1 MNITSSYKSNQLL
14 WLVLKLL
21 TVIICGYFIFTNIVF
36 NEELEFIDFY
46 KNLIDFS
53 VFSSKNIIFILFFT
67 IINLFL
73 EIKKWKT
80 LTKSVKNNSWFEA
93 TEQSLASLTF
103 SIITPNRIGEYGA
116 KVLYYPN
123 NKRKQIF
130 LLNFAGNFYQLA
142 VTIILGMIGLVFLY
156 KYASFSIIST
166 QNSVII
172 IIALISMVGIFYFLK
187 EKYSKIGDWLSKIIE
202 LLSFK
207 NNKIVIL
214 ISLLRYLV
222 FSHQFYFLIYCFKL
236 NISYFEAMTAISS
249 VYLIASCIPILSLFD
264 VALKG
269 SVAIIV
275 FSIFEIDSIQ
285 ILSITTLMWLLNF
298 VFPAIIG
305 SYFVFQFN
313 PEKL

>member
-21 TVIICGYFIFTNIVF
+21 TVILCCYFIFTNIAF
-36 NEELEFIDFY
+36 NEELKFIDFY
-46 KNLIDFS
+46 TKMINFG
-53 VFSSKNIIFILFFT
+53 VFSSKNIIFMLFFT
-67 IINLFL
+67 IINHFL

-103 SIITPNRIGEYGA
+103 SIITPNRIGEYGT

-123 NKRKQIF
+123 NKRKQIL

-142 VTIILGMIGLVFLY
+142 ITIILGMISLVYLC
-156 KYASFSIIST
+156 KYASFSIILS
-166 QNSVII
+166 QISIII
-172 IIALISMVGIFYFLK
+172 IIALPVVAAIFYSLK
-187 EKYSKIGDWLSKIIE
+187 EKYSTINDWFSKIIE
-202 LLSFK
+202 LLSVK

-222 FSHQFYFLIYCFKL
+222 FSHQFYFLIQCFKL
-236 NISYFEAMTAISS
+236 NISYLEAMTAISS
-249 VYLIASCIPILSLFD
+249 VYLIASFIPILSLFD

-275 FSIFEIDSIQ
+275 FSIFGIDSIQ

-298 VFPAIIG
+298 AFPAIVG
-305 SYFVFQFN
+305 SYFIFQFN

>member
-21 TVIICGYFIFTNIVF
+21 TVILCCYFIFTNIAF
-36 NEELEFIDFY
+36 NEELKFIDFY
-46 KNLIDFS
+46 TKMINFG
-53 VFSSKNIIFILFFT
+53 VFSSKNIIFMLFFT
-67 IINLFL
+67 IINHFL

-123 NKRKQIF
+123 NKRKQIL

-142 VTIILGMIGLVFLY
+142 ITIILGMISLVYLC
-156 KYASFSIIST
+156 KYASFSIVSSQISI
-166 QNSVII
+166 II
-172 IIALISMVGIFYFLK
+172 IIALPVMAAIFYSLK
-187 EKYSKIGDWLSKIIE
+187 EKYSTINDWFSKIIE
-202 LLSFK
+202 LLSVK

-222 FSHQFYFLIYCFKL
+222 FSHQFYFLIQCFKL
-236 NISYFEAMTAISS
+236 NISYLEAMTAISS
-249 VYLIASCIPILSLFD
+249 VYLIASFIPILSLFD

-275 FSIFEIDSIQ
+275 FSIFGIDSIQ

-298 VFPAIIG
+298 AFPAIVG
-305 SYFVFQFN
+305 SYFIFQFN

>member
-21 TVIICGYFIFTNIVF
+21 TVILCCYFIFTNIAF
-36 NEELEFIDFY
+36 NEELKFIDFY
-46 KNLIDFS
+46 TKMINFG
-53 VFSSKNIIFILFFT
+53 VFSSKNIIFMLFFT
-67 IINLFL
+67 IINHFL

-116 KVLYYPN
+116 KVLFYPN
-123 NKRKQIF
+123 NKRKQIL

-142 VTIILGMIGLVFLY
+142 ITIILGMIGLVFLY

-166 QNSVII
+166 QNSIII
-172 IIALISMVGIFYFLK
+172 IIALISVVGIFYFLK
-187 EKYSKIGDWLSKIIE
+187 ENYSKIGDWLSKIIE

-264 VALKG
+264 VSLKG

>member
-21 TVIICGYFIFTNIVF
+21 TVILCCYFIFTNIAF
-36 NEELEFIDFY
+36 NEELKFIDFY
-46 KNLIDFS
+46 TKMINFG
-53 VFSSKNIIFILFFT
+53 VFSSKNIIFMLFFT
-67 IINLFL
+67 IINHFL

-80 LTKSVKNNSWFEA
+80 LTKSVKKNSWFEA

-123 NKRKQIF
+123 NKRKQIL

-142 VTIILGMIGLVFLY
+142 ITIILGMISLVYLC
-156 KYASFSIIST
+156 KYASFSIVSSQISI
-166 QNSVII
+166 II
-172 IIALISMVGIFYFLK
+172 IIALPVVAAIFYSLK
-187 EKYSKIGDWLSKIIE
+187 EKYSTINDWFSKIIE
-202 LLSFK
+202 LLSVK

-222 FSHQFYFLIYCFKL
+222 FSHQFYFLIQCFKL
-236 NISYFEAMTAISS
+236 NISYLEAMTAISS
-249 VYLIASCIPILSLFD
+249 VYLIASFIPILSLFD

-275 FSIFEIDSIQ
+275 FSIFGIDSIQ

-298 VFPAIIG
+298 AFPAIVG
-305 SYFVFQFN
+305 S
-313 PEKL
+313 

>member
-142 VTIILGMIGLVFLY
+142 VTIILGMIGLFFLY

-166 QNSVII
+166 QNSIII

-285 ILSITTLMWLLNF
+285 ILSITTLMWLFNF

>member
-21 TVIICGYFIFTNIVF
+21 TVILCCYFIFTNIAF
-36 NEELEFIDFY
+36 NEELKFIDFY
-46 KNLIDFS
+46 TKMINFG

-67 IINLFL
+67 IINHFL
-73 EIKKWKT
+73 EIKKRKT
-80 LTKSVKNNSWFEA
+80 LTKSVKKNSWFEA

-123 NKRKQIF
+123 NKRKQIL

-142 VTIILGMIGLVFLY
+142 ITIILGMISLVYLC
-156 KYASFSIIST
+156 KYASFSIVSSQISI
-166 QNSVII
+166 II
-172 IIALISMVGIFYFLK
+172 IIALPVVAAIFYSLK
-187 EKYSKIGDWLSKIIE
+187 EKYSTINDWFSKIIE
-202 LLSFK
+202 LLSVK

-222 FSHQFYFLIYCFKL
+222 FSHQFYFLIQCFKL
-236 NISYFEAMTAISS
+236 NISYLEAMTAISS
-249 VYLIASCIPILSLFD
+249 VYLIASFIPILSLFD

-275 FSIFEIDSIQ
+275 FSIFGIDSIQ

-298 VFPAIIG
+298 AFPAIVG
-305 SYFVFQFN
+305 SYFIFQFN

>member
-21 TVIICGYFIFTNIVF
+21 TVILCCYFIFTNIAF
-36 NEELEFIDFY
+36 NEELKFIDFY
-46 KNLIDFS
+46 TKMINFG
-53 VFSSKNIIFILFFT
+53 VFSSKNIIFMLFFT
-67 IINLFL
+67 IINHFL

-123 NKRKQIF
+123 NKRKQIL
-130 LLNFAGNFYQLA
+130 LLNFTGNFYQLA
-142 VTIILGMIGLVFLY
+142 ITIILCMIGLVYLC
-156 KYASFSIIST
+156 KYASFSIVSSQISI
-166 QNSVII
+166 II
-172 IIALISMVGIFYFLK
+172 IIALPVVAAIFYSLK
-187 EKYSKIGDWLSKIIE
+187 EKYSTINDWFSKIIE
-202 LLSFK
+202 LLSVK

-222 FSHQFYFLIYCFKL
+222 FSHQFYFLIQCFKL
-236 NISYFEAMTAISS
+236 NISYLEAMTAISS
-249 VYLIASCIPILSLFD
+249 VYLIASFIPILSLFD

-275 FSIFEIDSIQ
+275 FSIFGIDSIQ

-298 VFPAIIG
+298 AFPAIVG
-305 SYFVFQFN
+305 SYFIFQFN

>member
-1 MNITSSYKSNQLL
+1 VNITSSYKSNQLL

-21 TVIICGYFIFTNIVF
+21 TVILCCYFIFTNIAF
-36 NEELEFIDFY
+36 NEELKFIDFY
-46 KNLIDFS
+46 TKMINFG
-53 VFSSKNIIFILFFT
+53 VFSSKNIIFMLFFT
-67 IINLFL
+67 IINHFL

-80 LTKSVKNNSWFEA
+80 LTKSVKKNSWFEA

-123 NKRKQIF
+123 NKRKQIL

-142 VTIILGMIGLVFLY
+142 ITIILGMISLVYLCE
-156 KYASFSIIST
+156 YASFSIVSSQISI
-166 QNSVII
+166 II
-172 IIALISMVGIFYFLK
+172 IIALPVVAAIFYSLK
-187 EKYSKIGDWLSKIIE
+187 EKNSTINDWFSKIIE
-202 LLSFK
+202 LLSVK

-222 FSHQFYFLIYCFKL
+222 FSHQFYFLIQCFKL
-236 NISYFEAMTAISS
+236 NISYLEAMTAISS
-249 VYLIASCIPILSLFD
+249 VYLIASFIPILSLFD

-275 FSIFEIDSIQ
+275 FSIFGIDSIQ

-298 VFPAIIG
+298 AFPAIVG
-305 SYFVFQFN
+305 SYFIFQFN

>member
-166 QNSVII
+166 QNSIII

-264 VALKG
+264 VSLKG

>member
-1 MNITSSYKSNQLL
+1 VNITSSYKSNQLL

-21 TVIICGYFIFTNIVF
+21 TVILCCYFIFTNIAF
-36 NEELEFIDFY
+36 NEELKFIDFY
-46 KNLIDFS
+46 SKMMNFG
-53 VFSSKNIIFILFFT
+53 VFSSKNIIFMLFFT
-67 IINLFL
+67 IINHFL

-116 KVLYYPN
+116 KVLFYPN
-123 NKRKQIF
+123 NKRKQIL

-142 VTIILGMIGLVFLY
+142 ITIILGMIGMVFLY

-166 QNSVII
+166 QNSIII

-264 VALKG
+264 LALKG

>member
-21 TVIICGYFIFTNIVF
+21 TVILCCYFIFTNIAF
-36 NEELEFIDFY
+36 NEELKFIDFY
-46 KNLIDFS
+46 SKMMNFG
-53 VFSSKNIIFILFFT
+53 VFSSKNIIFMLFFT
-67 IINLFL
+67 IINHFL

-103 SIITPNRIGEYGA
+103 SIITPNRIGEDGA
-116 KVLYYPN
+116 KVLFYPN
-123 NKRKQIF
+123 NKRKQIL

-142 VTIILGMIGLVFLY
+142 ITIILGMIGLVFLY

-166 QNSVII
+166 QNSIII
-172 IIALISMVGIFYFLK
+172 IIALISVVGIFYFLK
-187 EKYSKIGDWLSKIIE
+187 ENYSKIGDWLSKIIE

-264 VALKG
+264 VSLKG

>member
-21 TVIICGYFIFTNIVF
+21 TVILCCYFIFTNIAF
-36 NEELEFIDFY
+36 NEELKFIDFY
-46 KNLIDFS
+46 TKMINFG
-53 VFSSKNIIFILFFT
+53 VFSSKNIIFMLFFT
-67 IINLFL
+67 IINHFL

-123 NKRKQIF
+123 NKRKEIF

-142 VTIILGMIGLVFLY
+142 ITIILGMISLVYLC
-156 KYASFSIIST
+156 KYASFSIVSSQISI
-166 QNSVII
+166 II
-172 IIALISMVGIFYFLK
+172 IIALPVVAAIFYSLK
-187 EKYSKIGDWLSKIIE
+187 EKYSTINDWFSKIIE
-202 LLSFK
+202 LLSVK

-222 FSHQFYFLIYCFKL
+222 FSHQFYFLIQCFKL
-236 NISYFEAMTAISS
+236 NISYLEAMTAISS
-249 VYLIASCIPILSLFD
+249 VYLIASFIPILSLFD

-275 FSIFEIDSIQ
+275 FSIFGIDSIQ

-298 VFPAIIG
+298 AFPAIVG
-305 SYFVFQFN
+305 SYFIFQFN

>member
-1 MNITSSYKSNQLL
+1 VNITSSYKSNQLL

-21 TVIICGYFIFTNIVF
+21 TVILCCYFIFTNIAF
-36 NEELEFIDFY
+36 NEELKFIDFY
-46 KNLIDFS
+46 TKMMNFG
-53 VFSSKNIIFILFFT
+53 VFSSKNIIFMLFFT
-67 IINLFL
+67 IINHFL

-116 KVLYYPN
+116 KVLFYPN
-123 NKRKQIF
+123 NKRKQIL

-142 VTIILGMIGLVFLY
+142 ITIILGMIGLVFLY
-156 KYASFSIIST
+156 KYASFSIISI
-166 QNSVII
+166 QNSIII
-172 IIALISMVGIFYFLK
+172 IIALISVIGIFYFLK
-187 EKYSKIGDWLSKIIE
+187 ENYSKIGDWLSKIIE

-264 VALKG
+264 VSLKG

-305 SYFVFQFN
+305 SYFVFQIN

>member
-1 MNITSSYKSNQLL
+1 VNITSSYKSNQLL

-21 TVIICGYFIFTNIVF
+21 TVILCCYFIFTNIAF
-36 NEELEFIDFY
+36 NEELKFIDFY
-46 KNLIDFS
+46 TKMINFG
-53 VFSSKNIIFILFFT
+53 VFSSKNIIFMLFFT
-67 IINLFL
+67 IINHFL

-80 LTKSVKNNSWFEA
+80 LTKSVKKNSWFEA

-123 NKRKQIF
+123 NKRKQIL

-142 VTIILGMIGLVFLY
+142 ITIILGMISLVYLC
-156 KYASFSIIST
+156 KYASFSIVSSQISI
-166 QNSVII
+166 II
-172 IIALISMVGIFYFLK
+172 IIALPVVAAIFYSLK
-187 EKYSKIGDWLSKIIE
+187 EKYSTINDWFSKIIE
-202 LLSFK
+202 LLSVK

-222 FSHQFYFLIYCFKL
+222 FSHQFYFLIQCFKL
-236 NISYFEAMTAISS
+236 NISYLEAMTAISS
-249 VYLIASCIPILSLFD
+249 VYLIASFIPILSLFD

-275 FSIFEIDSIQ
+275 FSIFGIDSIQ

-298 VFPAIIG
+298 AFPAIVG
-305 SYFVFQFN
+305 SYFIFQFN

>member
-1 MNITSSYKSNQLL
+1 M
-14 WLVLKLL
+14 
-21 TVIICGYFIFTNIVF
+21 
-36 NEELEFIDFY
+36 
-46 KNLIDFS
+46 
-53 VFSSKNIIFILFFT
+53 LFFT
-67 IINLFL
+67 IINHFL

-80 LTKSVKNNSWFEA
+80 LTKRVKNNSWFEA

-123 NKRKQIF
+123 NKRKQIL

-142 VTIILGMIGLVFLY
+142 ITIILGMIGLVYLC
-156 KYASFSIIST
+156 KDASFSIVSS
-166 QNSVII
+166 QNSIII
-172 IIALISMVGIFYFLK
+172 IIALTVVAAIFYSLK
-187 EKYSKIGDWLSKIIE
+187 EKYSTINDWFSKIIE
-202 LLSFK
+202 LLSVK

-222 FSHQFYFLIYCFKL
+222 FSHQFYFLIQCFKL

-275 FSIFEIDSIQ
+275 FSIFGIDSIQ

-298 VFPAIIG
+298 AFPAIVG

>member
-1 MNITSSYKSNQLL
+1 VNITSSYKSNQLL

-21 TVIICGYFIFTNIVF
+21 TVILCCYFIFTNIAF
-36 NEELEFIDFY
+36 NEELKFIDFY
-46 KNLIDFS
+46 SKMMNFG
-53 VFSSKNIIFILFFT
+53 VFSSKNIIFMLFFT
-67 IINLFL
+67 IINHFL

-116 KVLYYPN
+116 KVLFYPN
-123 NKRKQIF
+123 NKRKQIL

-142 VTIILGMIGLVFLY
+142 ITIILGMIGLVFLY
-156 KYASFSIIST
+156 KYASFSIISI
-166 QNSVII
+166 QNSIII
-172 IIALISMVGIFYFLK
+172 IIALISVVGIFYFLK
-187 EKYSKIGDWLSKIIE
+187 ENYSKIGDWLSKIIE

-264 VALKG
+264 VSLKG

-305 SYFVFQFN
+305 SYFVFQIN

>member
-166 QNSVII
+166 QNSIII

-202 LLSFK
+202 ILSFK

>member
-1 MNITSSYKSNQLL
+1 VNITSSYKSNQLL

>member
-21 TVIICGYFIFTNIVF
+21 TVILCCYFIFTNIAF
-36 NEELEFIDFY
+36 NEELKFIDFY
-46 KNLIDFS
+46 TKMINFG
-53 VFSSKNIIFILFFT
+53 VFSSKNIIFMLFFT
-67 IINLFL
+67 IINHFL

-123 NKRKQIF
+123 NKRKQIL
-130 LLNFAGNFYQLA
+130 LLNFTGNFYQLA
-142 VTIILGMIGLVFLY
+142 ITIILGMISLVYLC
-156 KYASFSIIST
+156 KYASFSIVSSQISI
-166 QNSVII
+166 II
-172 IIALISMVGIFYFLK
+172 IIALPVVAAIFYSLK
-187 EKYSKIGDWLSKIIE
+187 EKYSTINDWFSKIIE
-202 LLSFK
+202 LLSVK

-222 FSHQFYFLIYCFKL
+222 FSHQFYFLIQCFKL
-236 NISYFEAMTAISS
+236 NISYLEAMTAISS

-275 FSIFEIDSIQ
+275 FSIFGIDSIQ

-298 VFPAIIG
+298 AFPAIVG
-305 SYFVFQFN
+305 SYFIFQFN

>member
-1 MNITSSYKSNQLL
+1 VNITSSYKSNQLL

-21 TVIICGYFIFTNIVF
+21 TVILCCYFIFTNIAF
-36 NEELEFIDFY
+36 NEELKFIDFY
-46 KNLIDFS
+46 SKMMNFG
-53 VFSSKNIIFILFFT
+53 VFSSKNIIFMLFFT
-67 IINLFL
+67 IINHFL

-116 KVLYYPN
+116 KVLFYPN
-123 NKRKQIF
+123 NKRKQIL

-142 VTIILGMIGLVFLY
+142 ITIILGMIGLVFLY
-156 KYASFSIIST
+156 KYASFSIISI
-166 QNSVII
+166 QNSIII
-172 IIALISMVGIFYFLK
+172 IIALISVIGIFYFLK
-187 EKYSKIGDWLSKIIE
+187 ENYSKIGDWLSKIIE

-264 VALKG
+264 VSLKG

>member
-1 MNITSSYKSNQLL
+1 VNITSSYKSNQLL

-21 TVIICGYFIFTNIVF
+21 TVILCCYFIFTNVAF
-36 NEELEFIDFY
+36 NEELKFIDFY
-46 KNLIDFS
+46 TKMINFG
-53 VFSSKNIIFILFFT
+53 VFSSKNIIFMLFFT
-67 IINLFL
+67 IINHFL

-123 NKRKQIF
+123 NKRKEIF

-142 VTIILGMIGLVFLY
+142 ITIILGMISLVYLC
-156 KYASFSIIST
+156 KYASFSIILS
-166 QNSVII
+166 QISIII
-172 IIALISMVGIFYFLK
+172 IIALPVVVAIFYSLK
-187 EKYSKIGDWLSKIIE
+187 EKYSTINDWFSKIIE
-202 LLSFK
+202 LLSVK

-222 FSHQFYFLIYCFKL
+222 FSHQFYFLIQCFKL
-236 NISYFEAMTAISS
+236 NISYLEAMTAISS
-249 VYLIASCIPILSLFD
+249 VYLIASFIPILSLFD

-275 FSIFEIDSIQ
+275 FSIFGIDSIQ

-298 VFPAIIG
+298 AFPAIVG
-305 SYFVFQFN
+305 SYFIFQFN

>member
-1 MNITSSYKSNQLL
+1 VNITSSYKSNQLL

-21 TVIICGYFIFTNIVF
+21 TVILCCYFIFTNIAF
-36 NEELEFIDFY
+36 NEELKFIDFY
-46 KNLIDFS
+46 TKMINFG
-53 VFSSKNIIFILFFT
+53 VFSSKNIIFMLFFT
-67 IINLFL
+67 IINHFL

-80 LTKSVKNNSWFEA
+80 LTKSVKKNSWFEA

-123 NKRKQIF
+123 NKRKQIL

-142 VTIILGMIGLVFLY
+142 ITIILGMISLVYLC
-156 KYASFSIIST
+156 KYASFSIILS
-166 QNSVII
+166 QISIII
-172 IIALISMVGIFYFLK
+172 IIALPVVAAIFYSLK
-187 EKYSKIGDWLSKIIE
+187 EKYSTINDWFSKIIE
-202 LLSFK
+202 LLSVK

-222 FSHQFYFLIYCFKL
+222 FSHQFYFLIQCFKL
-236 NISYFEAMTAISS
+236 NISYLEAMTAISS
-249 VYLIASCIPILSLFD
+249 VYLIASFIPILSLFD

-275 FSIFEIDSIQ
+275 FSIFGIDSIQ

-298 VFPAIIG
+298 AFPAIVG
-305 SYFVFQFN
+305 SYFIFQFN

>member
-166 QNSVII
+166 QNSIII

-202 LLSFK
+202 ILSFK

-249 VYLIASCIPILSLFD
+249 VYLIASCTNT
-264 VALKG
+264 
-269 SVAIIV
+269 
-275 FSIFEIDSIQ
+275 IFI
-285 ILSITTLMWLLNF
+285 
-298 VFPAIIG
+298 
-305 SYFVFQFN
+305 
-313 PEKL
+313 

>member
-1 MNITSSYKSNQLL
+1 VNITSSYKSNQLL

-21 TVIICGYFIFTNIVF
+21 TVILCCYFIFTNIAF
-36 NEELEFIDFY
+36 NEELKFIDFY
-46 KNLIDFS
+46 SKMMNFG
-53 VFSSKNIIFILFFT
+53 VFSSKNIIFMLFFT
-67 IINLFL
+67 IINHFL

-116 KVLYYPN
+116 KVLFYPN
-123 NKRKQIF
+123 NKRKQIL

-142 VTIILGMIGLVFLY
+142 ITIILGMIGLVFLY
-156 KYASFSIIST
+156 KYASFSIISI
-166 QNSVII
+166 QNSIII
-172 IIALISMVGIFYFLK
+172 IIALISVVGIFYFLK
-187 EKYSKIGDWLSKIIE
+187 ENYSKIGDWLSKIIE

-264 VALKG
+264 VSLKG

>member
-80 LTKSVKNNSWFEA
+80 LTKSVKKNSWFEA

-123 NKRKQIF
+123 NKRKKIF

-166 QNSVII
+166 QNSIII

>member
-1 MNITSSYKSNQLL
+1 L

-21 TVIICGYFIFTNIVF
+21 TVILCCYFIFTNIAF
-36 NEELEFIDFY
+36 NEELKFIDFY
-46 KNLIDFS
+46 SKMMNFG
-53 VFSSKNIIFILFFT
+53 VFSSKNIIFMLFFT
-67 IINLFL
+67 IINHFL

-116 KVLYYPN
+116 KVLFYPN
-123 NKRKQIF
+123 NKRKQIL

-142 VTIILGMIGLVFLY
+142 ITIILGMIGLVFLY

-166 QNSVII
+166 QNSIII
-172 IIALISMVGIFYFLK
+172 IIALISVVGIFYFLK
-187 EKYSKIGDWLSKIIE
+187 ENYSKIGDWLSKIIE

-264 VALKG
+264 VSLKG

>member
-1 MNITSSYKSNQLL
+1 M
-14 WLVLKLL
+14 
-21 TVIICGYFIFTNIVF
+21 
-36 NEELEFIDFY
+36 
-46 KNLIDFS
+46 
-53 VFSSKNIIFILFFT
+53 LFFT
-67 IINLFL
+67 IINHFL

-123 NKRKQIF
+123 NKRKQIL

-142 VTIILGMIGLVFLY
+142 ITIILGMIGLVFLY

-166 QNSVII
+166 QNSIII

>member
-21 TVIICGYFIFTNIVF
+21 TVILCCYFIFTNIAF
-36 NEELEFIDFY
+36 NEELKFIDFY
-46 KNLIDFS
+46 TKMINFG
-53 VFSSKNIIFILFFT
+53 VFSSKNIIFMLFFT
-67 IINLFL
+67 IINHFL

-123 NKRKQIF
+123 NKRKQIL

-142 VTIILGMIGLVFLY
+142 ITIILGMISLVYLC
-156 KYASFSIIST
+156 KYASFSIVSSQISI
-166 QNSVII
+166 II
-172 IIALISMVGIFYFLK
+172 IIALPVVAAIFYSLK
-187 EKYSKIGDWLSKIIE
+187 EKYSTINDWFSKIIE
-202 LLSFK
+202 LLSVK

-222 FSHQFYFLIYCFKL
+222 FSHQFYFLIQCFKL
-236 NISYFEAMTAISS
+236 NISYLEAMTAISS
-249 VYLIASCIPILSLFD
+249 VYLIASFIPILSLFD

-275 FSIFEIDSIQ
+275 FSIFGIDSIQ

-298 VFPAIIG
+298 AFPAIVG
-305 SYFVFQFN
+305 SYFIFQFN

>member
-166 QNSVII
+166 QNSIII

>member
-21 TVIICGYFIFTNIVF
+21 TVILCCYFIFTNVAF
-36 NEELEFIDFY
+36 NEELKFIDFY
-46 KNLIDFS
+46 TKMINFG
-53 VFSSKNIIFILFFT
+53 VFSSKNIIFMLFFT
-67 IINLFL
+67 IINHFL

-123 NKRKQIF
+123 NKRKEIF

-142 VTIILGMIGLVFLY
+142 ITIILGMISLVYLC
-156 KYASFSIIST
+156 KYASFSIILS
-166 QNSVII
+166 QISIII
-172 IIALISMVGIFYFLK
+172 IIALPVVVAIFYSLK
-187 EKYSKIGDWLSKIIE
+187 EKYSTINDWFSKIIE
-202 LLSFK
+202 LLSVK

-222 FSHQFYFLIYCFKL
+222 FSHQFYFLIQCFKL
-236 NISYFEAMTAISS
+236 NISYLEAMTAISS
-249 VYLIASCIPILSLFD
+249 VYLIASFIPILSLFD

-275 FSIFEIDSIQ
+275 FSIFGIDSIQ

-298 VFPAIIG
+298 AFPAIVG
-305 SYFVFQFN
+305 SYFIFQFN

>member
-1 MNITSSYKSNQLL
+1 M
-14 WLVLKLL
+14 
-21 TVIICGYFIFTNIVF
+21 
-36 NEELEFIDFY
+36 
-46 KNLIDFS
+46 
-53 VFSSKNIIFILFFT
+53 LFFT
-67 IINLFL
+67 IINHFL

-116 KVLYYPN
+116 KVLFYPN
-123 NKRKQIF
+123 NKRKQIL

-142 VTIILGMIGLVFLY
+142 ITIILGMIGLVFLY

-166 QNSVII
+166 QNSIII
-172 IIALISMVGIFYFLK
+172 IIALISVVGIFYFLK
-187 EKYSKIGDWLSKIIE
+187 ENYSKIGDWLSKIIE

-222 FSHQFYFLIYCFKL
+222 FSHQFYFLLYCFKL

-264 VALKG
+264 VSLKG

>member
-1 MNITSSYKSNQLL
+1 VNITSSYKSNQLL

-21 TVIICGYFIFTNIVF
+21 TVILCCYFIFTNIAF
-36 NEELEFIDFY
+36 NEELKFIDFY
-46 KNLIDFS
+46 TKMMNFG
-53 VFSSKNIIFILFFT
+53 VFSSKNIIFMLFFT
-67 IINLFL
+67 IINHFL

-123 NKRKQIF
+123 NKRKQIL

-142 VTIILGMIGLVFLY
+142 ITIILGMIGLVFLY

-166 QNSVII
+166 QNSIII

-264 VALKG
+264 VSLKG

>member
-1 MNITSSYKSNQLL
+1 VNITSSYKSNQLL

-123 NKRKQIF
+123 NKRKKIF

-166 QNSVII
+166 QNSIII

>member
-21 TVIICGYFIFTNIVF
+21 TVIICGYFIFTNIVS

-166 QNSVII
+166 QNSIII

-285 ILSITTLMWLLNF
+285 ILSITTLMWLFNF

>member
-1 MNITSSYKSNQLL
+1 MINF
-14 WLVLKLL
+14 
-21 TVIICGYFIFTNIVF
+21 G
-36 NEELEFIDFY
+36 
-46 KNLIDFS
+46 
-53 VFSSKNIIFILFFT
+53 VFSSKNIIFMLFFT
-67 IINLFL
+67 IINHFL

-123 NKRKQIF
+123 NKRKQIL

-142 VTIILGMIGLVFLY
+142 ITIILGMIGMVFLY

-166 QNSVII
+166 QNSIII

-264 VALKG
+264 LALKG

>member
-1 MNITSSYKSNQLL
+1 VNITSSYKSNQLL

-21 TVIICGYFIFTNIVF
+21 TVILCCYFIFTNIAF
-36 NEELEFIDFY
+36 NEELKFIDFY
-46 KNLIDFS
+46 TKMINFG
-53 VFSSKNIIFILFFT
+53 VFSSKNIIFMLFFT
-67 IINLFL
+67 IINHFL

-123 NKRKQIF
+123 NKRKEIF

-142 VTIILGMIGLVFLY
+142 ITIILGMISLVYLC
-156 KYASFSIIST
+156 KYASFSIILS
-166 QNSVII
+166 QISIII
-172 IIALISMVGIFYFLK
+172 IIALPVVVAIFYSLK
-187 EKYSKIGDWLSKIIE
+187 EKYSTINDWFSKIIE
-202 LLSFK
+202 LLSVK

-222 FSHQFYFLIYCFKL
+222 FSHQFYFLIQCFKL
-236 NISYFEAMTAISS
+236 NISYLEAMTAISS
-249 VYLIASCIPILSLFD
+249 VYLIASFIPILSLFD

-275 FSIFEIDSIQ
+275 FSIFGIDSIQ

-298 VFPAIIG
+298 AFPAIVG
-305 SYFVFQFN
+305 SYFIFQFN